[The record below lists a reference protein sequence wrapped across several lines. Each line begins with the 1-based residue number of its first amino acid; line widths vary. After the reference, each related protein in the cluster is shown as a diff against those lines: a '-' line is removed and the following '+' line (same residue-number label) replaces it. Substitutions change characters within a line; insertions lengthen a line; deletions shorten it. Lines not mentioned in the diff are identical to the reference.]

1 MVWVSAETSPPEARR
16 GRGARLRGSSSS
28 SKKDTSGRKYDR
40 RLGGTKS
47 QRARG
52 PRAGAPG
59 APPNPPPMEATEEL
73 PTAGGSPPTGGPP
86 PVLGRYRLGARLGS
100 GGFGTVYAA
109 HDERLDR
116 DVAVKVIPTGVGG
129 NSSSG
134 RAGREALAAARL
146 DHPGIVAVF
155 DAGEDG
161 EARYLVSE
169 LVRGR
174 TLDTLAAAGELSDR
188 DVLRV
193 GLALADALAHA
204 HGRGVIHRDV
214 KPQNVIVPDRP
225 RSARS
230 AAKLTDFGVAHL
242 AGDVPLTRT
251 GDVVGTLAYMA
262 PEQGDGQRVDER
274 ADLYSLALVLYEGLA
289 GVNPVRA
296 GSPAATA
303 RRLGTVLPPLGGKRK
318 DLPPVLCEALDRAL
332 SPRAEDRGTL
342 EELADELAD
351 GLTDVSDEG
360 GTILAHPLERPRTAA
375 LPPLAGRVA
384 AAAAAAGLAA
394 AAVTLVPDPP
404 VAPLAA
410 AGAAAAA
417 VAALPRAGWLAVIAA
432 LALVLAPDRPGAALL
447 VVAATVT
454 APLVRGS
461 GHAWSLPAAAPLLGL
476 VALAGAYPAV
486 AGRAGRWWQRAGLGA
501 AGLWCVLLA
510 EPLLGRTLLSGAE
523 PPRGW
528 SSDAG
533 RALDGVLW
541 PPLASGLAAVAV
553 LWAVAALVLPWI
565 VRGRYA
571 GMDLVAASAWAAGL
585 GSGTAALAEWAGA
598 GPPRGLVAG
607 AIAAGVLAWLLPRTL
622 PRDIVSEPR

>member
-1 MVWVSAETSPPEARR
+1 
-16 GRGARLRGSSSS
+16 
-28 SKKDTSGRKYDR
+28 
-40 RLGGTKS
+40 
-47 QRARG
+47 
-52 PRAGAPG
+52 
-59 APPNPPPMEATEEL
+59 MEATEEL
-73 PTAGGSPPTGGPP
+73 PTGGRGSPPTRSPP
-86 PVLGRYRLGARLGS
+86 PVMGRYRLGARLGS

-109 HDERLDR
+109 VDERLDR
-116 DVAVKVIPTGVGG
+116 DVAVKVIPTGGAGG
-129 NSSSG
+129 NSLE
-134 RAGREALAAARL
+134 RASREALAAARL

-174 TLDTLAAAGELSDR
+174 TLDTLASAGELSDR

-193 GLALADALAHA
+193 GLALADALEHA

-242 AGDVPLTRT
+242 AGDAPLTRT

-262 PEQGDGQRVDER
+262 PEQADGHRVDER

-303 RRLGTVLPPLGGKRK
+303 RRLGTVLPPLGRKRK
-318 DLPPVLCEALDRAL
+318 DLPPELCAALDRAL
-332 SPRAEDRGTL
+332 SPRPEDRGTL
-342 EELADELAD
+342 DDLADDLAA

-360 GTILAHPLERPRTAA
+360 GTILAHPLERPRTAE
-375 LPPLAGRVA
+375 LPPVAGRIAGALAGG
-384 AAAAAAGLAA
+384 GLAA
-394 AAVTLVPDPP
+394 AAVTLVPGEP
-404 VAPLAA
+404 VTPLAA
-410 AGAAAAA
+410 AGAAAVAI
-417 VAALPRAGWLAVIAA
+417 AALPRAGWLACAAAIAF
-432 LALVLAPDRPGAALL
+432 LLAPDRPGAAL
-447 VVAATVT
+447 VVLAGAA
-454 APLVRGS
+454 AAAALVRGS
-461 GHAWSLPAAAPLLGL
+461 GRAWSLPAAAPLLGL
-476 VALAGAYPAV
+476 ATLAGAYPAV
-486 AGRAGRWWQRAGLGA
+486 AGRAARWWQRAGLGA
-501 AGLWCVLLA
+501 AGLWWLLLA
-510 EPLLGRTLLSGAE
+510 EPLLHTTLLSASA

-528 SSDAG
+528 EADAG

-541 PPLASGLAAVAV
+541 PPLASGLIALAA
-553 LWAVAALVLPWI
+553 LWALAALVLPWL

-571 GMDLVAASAWAAGL
+571 GIDFVAASAWAAGL

-598 GPPRGLVAG
+598 TPPRGLVAG
-607 AIAAGVLAWLLPRTL
+607 AIAAGALAWLLPRLL
-622 PRDIVSEPR
+622 PRDIVHGPR